1 VFSASSRSKVF
12 NSPLL
17 LILLVVG
24 SLSVRAV
31 MAGRFIALRQQAG
44 TLFYGNEPGHIAA
57 HLAKGE
63 GFASPYPWTPV
74 APTAQQPPLY
84 PFLLAII
91 FKVFGVL
98 SLRSLQVIVWLN
110 AVAGAAASLL
120 IYWVGRRYVSAHVG
134 FLAAWIWALSPA
146 IAATD
151 VFISNYAIA
160 TLLVLLW
167 LLVVPE
173 LPASSK
179 AWVLLGL
186 AAGLAMLLNS
196 MLVILY
202 PASYGWLIRKKR
214 CAVVALTTTFLVM
227 ALWMV
232 RNYFALGHVYPLLRD
247 NFGLELYIGNHAEI
261 NDSQPVCAWRLCAGT
276 YSYVNVYDGLVEMG
290 EVRFFQKRTRD
301 AIAYIRARPGRFLQR
316 SAKRFAAFWLAPYP
330 WFYLPV
336 TLLAWLEARH
346 TPGPPGIFLVVM
358 FAAYPMA
365 FYVTQI
371 AWVTSY
377 RHPIEPLLLVFAGAF
392 LRRYAL
398 RLGRLRLRARAA
410 TAAGS
415 EDFAEG
421 RHGLSFAH
429 FGRII

>member
-1 VFSASSRSKVF
+1 MFSASSRSKIL
-12 NSPLL
+12 NSPLW
-17 LILLVVG
+17 LILLVVA

-31 MAGRFIALRQQAG
+31 MADRFVTLQQQSG
-44 TLFYGNEPGHIAA
+44 TLFYGNEPSHIAA

-63 GFASPYPWTPV
+63 GFSSPYPWTPV
-74 APTAQQPPLY
+74 SPTAQQPPLY
-84 PFLLAII
+84 PFLVAVI
-91 FKVFGVL
+91 FKIFGVL

-120 IYWVGRRYVSAHVG
+120 IYWVGRRYVSVGVG

-146 IAATD
+146 IAAAD
-151 VFISNYAIA
+151 VFMSNYAIA

-186 AAGLAMLLNS
+186 AAGLAVLLNS
-196 MLVILY
+196 ALVILY

-214 CAVVALTTTFLVM
+214 CAVLALTTTVLVM

-232 RNYFALGHVYPLLRD
+232 RSYFALGHVYPLLRD

-261 NDSQPVCAWRLCAGT
+261 NDNQPICAWSLCAGT
-276 YSYVNVYDGLVEMG
+276 YSYVNVYDGLVELG

-301 AIAYIRARPGRFLQR
+301 AMAYIHARPGKFLQR
-316 SAKRFAAFWLAPYP
+316 SVKRLAAFWLLPYP

-336 TLLAWLEARH
+336 TILAWMEATK
-346 TPGPPGIFLVVM
+346 TPGPPGFFLKVM
-358 FAAYPMA
+358 FGVYPMV

-371 AWVTSY
+371 TWVTSY
-377 RHPIEPLLLVFAGAF
+377 RHPIEPLLLVSAGAF
-392 LRRYAL
+392 LRRCAACL
-398 RLGRLRLRARAA
+398 GQFLGRAGAA
-410 TAAGS
+410 SPA
-415 EDFAEG
+415 
-421 RHGLSFAH
+421 
-429 FGRII
+429 

>member
-1 VFSASSRSKVF
+1 
-12 NSPLL
+12 
-17 LILLVVG
+17 
-24 SLSVRAV
+24 
-31 MAGRFIALRQQAG
+31 MADRFIALQQQAG
-44 TLFYGNEPGHIAA
+44 TLFYGNEPSHIAA

-63 GFASPYPWTPV
+63 GFSSPYPWTPV
-74 APTAQQPPLY
+74 SPTAQQPPLY

-91 FKVFGVL
+91 FKAFGVL

-110 AVAGAAASLL
+110 AVAGTAASLL

-134 FLAAWIWALSPA
+134 LLAAWIWALSPA
-146 IAATD
+146 MAATD
-151 VFISNYAIA
+151 VFMSNYAIA

-173 LPASSK
+173 LPASGK

-202 PASYGWLIRKKR
+202 PASYGWLMRKKR
-214 CAVVALTTTFLVM
+214 CAVLALTTTFVVT
-227 ALWMV
+227 ALWMA

-261 NDSQPVCAWRLCAGT
+261 IDSQPVCAWSLCGGT
-276 YSYVNVYDGLVEMG
+276 YSYVNVYDGLVELG
-290 EVRFFQKRTRD
+290 EARFFQKRTRD

-316 SAKRFAAFWLAPYP
+316 SAKRFAAFWLLPYP

-336 TLLAWLEARH
+336 TILAWIEATQ
-346 TPGPPGIFLVVM
+346 TPGPLGFFLMVM
-358 FAAYPMA
+358 FGVYPIA
-365 FYVTQI
+365 FYATQI

-377 RHPIEPLLLVFAGAF
+377 RHPIEPLLLVSAVAI
-392 LRRYAL
+392 LRRSAV
-398 RLGRLRLRARAA
+398 RLGRLRSRSGAA
-410 TAAGS
+410 SPA
-415 EDFAEG
+415 
-421 RHGLSFAH
+421 
-429 FGRII
+429 